1 MEDDID
7 DAFFYKYPDHPAL
20 LQAQQPFADILSD
33 ATPPD
38 PVEPL
43 SQSQLL
49 LQQFPADG
57 DDLQV
62 FFIGCNG
69 DMLNLAL
76 LKGSRFLSLP
86 TNNGLLNSKKQPI
99 QVNTGGKLKNR
110 RRTLQQDEDDLDEAE
125 TSRNS
130 KLMVPE
136 PEETGEMVDRIALNV
151 FSSCLSEIQSLRL
164 TIGGEQVEN
173 KTNKKNGKYRA
184 HKTMDLHTML
194 LHCAQAVGM
203 NDR

>member
-1 MEDDID
+1 
-7 DAFFYKYPDHPAL
+7 
-20 LQAQQPFADILSD
+20 
-33 ATPPD
+33 
-38 PVEPL
+38 
-43 SQSQLL
+43 
-49 LQQFPADG
+49 
-57 DDLQV
+57 
-62 FFIGCNG
+62 
-69 DMLNLAL
+69 MLNLAL
-76 LKGSRFLSLP
+76 LKGMEEGSRFFSLP

>member
-1 MEDDID
+1 
-7 DAFFYKYPDHPAL
+7 
-20 LQAQQPFADILSD
+20 
-33 ATPPD
+33 
-38 PVEPL
+38 
-43 SQSQLL
+43 
-49 LQQFPADG
+49 
-57 DDLQV
+57 
-62 FFIGCNG
+62 
-69 DMLNLAL
+69 MLNLAL
-76 LKGSRFLSLP
+76 LKGMEEGSRFFSLP

-173 KTNKKNGKYRA
+173 NTRTGTESRSKTNKKNGKYRA